1 MLGQAAAHQA
11 RADTDRELVR
21 GRQLLALVLATLLA
35 MAAAL
40 YVSPV
45 GDAYSELLTDAWASA
60 WFWVESL
67 L

>member
-1 MLGQAAAHQA
+1 
-11 RADTDRELVR
+11 
-21 GRQLLALVLATLLA
+21 VLATLLA